1 MPDNITSLLSGV
13 SGPHAD
19 GTEKT
24 TIPMNSWGQQ
34 LASSWGPTY
43 LEWAR
48 RGYIYVAATAAAA
61 AIPIYTT
68 CTNAP
73 TLWNP
78 ADSGK
83 LFVPIMV
90 TICTEALGTPII
102 TGLRLMY
109 ETGMSDTSGTA
120 GMPFPTFTNIAP
132 VGTYPGKNASA
143 KGKFAAGTVTWT
155 AQPANLMDL
164 GMGMWKSGTSAT
176 GEPYSQFLFDFQ
188 GLVAIAPGTAVCV
201 AANVA
206 TSTTFWTSIIYAELP
221 NVV

>member
-1 MPDNITSLLSGV
+1 MSINNLLTGV
-13 SGPHAD
+13 SGPHGD
-19 GTEKT
+19 SVERE
-24 TIPMNSWGQQ
+24 TIPANTWGAP
-34 LASSWGPTY
+34 LVARYGPTY

-83 LFVPIMV
+83 LFVPIRV
-90 TICTEALGTPII
+90 ALCTEALGTPII
-102 TGLRLMY
+102 TGIRLMY

-132 VGTYPGKNASA
+132 VGTYPGKNAAA
-143 KGKFAAGTVTWT
+143 KGRFAAGTVTWT

-164 GMGMWKSGTSAT
+164 GMGMWKSGTTAT
-176 GEPYSQFLFDFQ
+176 GEPYSQFFFDFD
-188 GLVAIAPGTAVCV
+188 GMVLMAPGTAVCV